1 MNQRIIALLVLA
13 LVLFT
18 ACSPIKTSTDQ
29 PDLPSGPYCLPYSP
43 EGQSIYD
50 AKWTGEYPKIESLA
64 GDFETVTFG
73 LGCFWGPA
81 AKFAVLDGVLR
92 TRVGYT
98 GGDTTT
104 PSYENLGNHIEVIE
118 VDYDPTVISYEGLIE
133 AYFNLYDASVRP
145 YSHRVKSVIY
155 FRTENEKQIANR
167 VKTAVSQQL
176 NKPLFTEVDPMPVFY
191 IAEAYHQLSYLK
203 KETSLYSE
211 ISQMFPDENVQ
222 LLSVLASKLNGFIA
236 GYGTLEALENVLE
249 QSSLSSESLKRMHE
263 IRAND

>member
-1 MNQRIIALLVLA
+1 MCQKIIPLLLILMISINGCSSTVTNPLA
-13 LVLFT
+13 I
-18 ACSPIKTSTDQ
+18 AEPQ
-29 PDLPSGPYCLPYSP
+29 GAYCLPYSP

-50 AKWTGEYPKIESLA
+50 AEWTGEYPKIESLA

-81 AKFAVLDGVLR
+81 AKFAVIDGVLR

-118 VDYDPTVISYEGLIE
+118 VDYDPSKISYEGLIE
-133 AYFNLYDASVRP
+133 AYFKLYDASVRP

-155 FRTENEKQIANR
+155 YRTENEKQIANR

-176 NKPLFTEVDPMPVFY
+176 DKPLFTEVDSMPVFY
-191 IAEAYHQLSYLK
+191 IGEANHQLSYLK

-211 ISQMFPDENVQ
+211 IRATMVVTIGKVEISDPV
-222 LLSVLASKLNGFIA
+222 SVP
-236 GYGTLEALENVLE
+236 
-249 QSSLSSESLKRMHE
+249 
-263 IRAND
+263 